1 MVTDKAANPCRG
13 TTVELM
19 LQAAPEYYLNDDDA
33 TIDWNEID
41 PKNTTL
47 SLQATVDNTAP
58 ELKSISVGT
67 EFDPATGESY
77 DYVEAVAQDNRYTG
91 RRHSSDPRRHQGG

>member
-1 MVTDKAANPCRG
+1 MVTDKAGKPLPEG

-47 SLQATVDNTAP
+47 SLPGHSGQHG
-58 ELKSISVGT
+58 SG
-67 EFDPATGESY
+67 
-77 DYVEAVAQDNRYTG
+77 VEIHFC
-91 RRHSSDPRRHQGG
+91 RHRV

>member
-1 MVTDKAANPCRG
+1 
-13 TTVELM
+13 M
-19 LQAAPEYYLNDDDA
+19 LQAAPEYYLNDDNA
-33 TIDWNEID
+33 TINWDEID

-77 DYVEAVAQDNRYTG
+77 DYVETVAQDNRYTAAVILLT
-91 RRHSSDPRRHQGG
+91 PRRHQGG